1 MGWLEGSGM
10 TPGVGPEVGPE
21 SLGITELAVE
31 LGGAEVQLPSSR
43 ARARL
48 KGRDKG
54 TPGVR
59 VVEVGYWKAV
69 RIGEAFKTRV

>member
-1 MGWLEGSGM
+1 M
-10 TPGVGPEVGPE
+10 
-21 SLGITELAVE
+21 AVE

-59 VVEVGYWKAV
+59 VVEVGDGKAV